1 MVSRTT
7 FSWLQRALIACT
19 LFFLCAV
26 AAIFIAGLFL
36 PGSVEVQRVVK
47 LKLPQEELHPMLDD
61 LERWREW
68 TVWGDTDEPI
78 ILEYSD
84 PSAGVGAWY
93 SWQGDAIGAG
103 RIEITASDPA
113 RGVWYDMTFSLEPYP
128 MKGALRYLPSD
139 EGTELEWSLRGE
151 LNGPLERALGP
162 ILKWRIG
169 VDFDNN
175 LKALTELIEES
186 E

>member
-7 FSWLQRALIACT
+7 SSWPQRALIACT